1 MTHSDGGDYTYKP
14 VLPGKTVRFTP
25 ASAPVVLPVPLTG
38 PELVNQRLLEIEQR
52 LAEVRA
58 AVTQM
63 TTIVDAWRGE
73 L

>member
-1 MTHSDGGDYTYKP
+1 MAHSDSGDYTYDS
-14 VLPGKTVRFTP
+14 LRKTVRFTP

-38 PELVNQRLLEIEQR
+38 PELVAQRLTEIEQR

-58 AVTQM
+58 AVAQM
-63 TTIVDAWRGE
+63 TAIVDAWRGE